1 MTKTDQA
8 AYYRGSAAS
17 LREIAS
23 GVMDPDIKSELLQI
37 ADRFDLLA
45 KRVESRRHEQER

>member
-23 GVMDPDIKSELLQI
+23 GVLDPEIKSELLLI

-45 KRVESRRHEQER
+45 QRVESWRHAQER